1 MAHKQFYV
9 TDAGASFYRTRRLSA
24 GDPITLSSP
33 EARLQLA
40 LGHVAGN
47 PPRRPATKPVIP
59 TVDEVLGAEVVEPA
73 PKKAPAKRAPRKK
86 AAAKK

>member
-9 TDAGASFYRTRRLSA
+9 TEAGTKYYRTRMLSA
-24 GDPITLSSP
+24 GDPVTLSAP

-47 PPRRPATKPVIP
+47 PPRRPKAAAPAPSP
-59 TVDEVLGAEVVEPA
+59 TPA
-73 PKKAPAKRAPRKK
+73 DKPKKAPAKRKK
-86 AAAKK
+86 APAKK

>member
-9 TDAGASFYRTRRLSA
+9 TEAGTKYYRTRMLSA
-24 GDPITLSSP
+24 GDPVTLSAP

-47 PPRRPATKPVIP
+47 PPRRPKAAAPAPSP
-59 TVDEVLGAEVVEPA
+59 TPA
-73 PKKAPAKRAPRKK
+73 PAAAPSPTPADKPKKAPAKRKK
-86 AAAKK
+86 APAKK